1 MKKFFGL
8 LIFISVFLFS
18 SCSNDLLVSED
29 SSQSLMY
36 PIRFK
41 LRHENY
47 SESNGRQSNVASVVA
62 TYDKLFFYIADE
74 NGNIVETV
82 KMDHNS
88 SKSEIY
94 AEGLHEGEYNLLV
107 LGIKGDES
115 EDMAEINKIS
125 SADEEWLSFP
135 SDLHRPLQ
143 AEYFYSSTPFV
154 VETSASEFGETEI
167 AVIDK
172 DIMQKRIIGRLDFD
186 FIYNNEYVRNAT
198 VDKKLLLTKSRF
210 YTSLKGNGDFD
221 GESDGVMDEI
231 SLNEIHSFMF
241 MPTVGGS
248 SVKATVEHST
258 VNYLSE
264 EASVSFDFEQKGI
277 FPNNIHNIENVV
289 NHPDDNSPVMYITLR
304 SYNLSKHYEI
314 LSDKETK
321 DIYTD
326 RTQRSFNTS
335 RPLQISVNDN
345 GELHARFYSPRVLYD
360 ATIKV
365 KLPSV
370 SDEYFDFAHFDS
382 IPAFA
387 DFYETTPML
396 KRSTMC
402 RLESGRYV
410 NVPKLSISDFSGA
423 EFVIESTDPYWE
435 KIKAIKHGWNIFWG
449 LFNGDPDREDGGPV
463 GNWMGIRP
471 VHCRESVAFFLNFTY
486 LIDMEEHEQI
496 LRDNAGDLYDDNRN
510 PVKVEQVL
518 AQMRQERTLQVGLV
532 YPGNG
537 VVGLGSPTV
546 FGAYQDGWFSHYSN
560 TYACNV
566 MFHELGHVMGYGH
579 NSSFTYGPWAERL
592 MNNFYVQNIS
602 KMPIDSPDY
611 LKSKLNPNKY

>member
-18 SCSNDLLVSED
+18 SCSDDLIVSED
-29 SSQSLMY
+29 SLHISPY
-36 PIRFK
+36 NFRFK
-41 LRHENY
+41 LMQENY
-47 SESNGRQSNVASVVA
+47 SVSNGRQSSDAESV
-62 TYDKLFFYIADE
+62 TYDKLFFYVADE

-94 AEGLHEGEYNLLV
+94 AEGLHEGEYSLLV

-115 EDMAEINKIS
+115 EDLAQINKIS
-125 SADEEWLSFP
+125 SVNDTWLSFP

-143 AEYFYSSTPFV
+143 AEYFYSSTPFT
-154 VETSASEFGETEI
+154 VETRVSETGETEI
-167 AVIDK
+167 VAIDT
-172 DIMQKRIIGRLDFD
+172 DIIQKRIVGRIDFD
-186 FIYNNEYVRNAT
+186 FVYNNEYVRNAT
-198 VDKKLLLTKSRF
+198 VDKKLVLTKSRF
-210 YTSLKGNGDFD
+210 YTSLSGSGELG

-231 SLNEIHSFMF
+231 SLNDSYTLLF

-248 SVKATVEHST
+248 SIKAVLEHST

-264 EASVSFDFEQKGI
+264 KAYVSFEFEQSGI

-289 NHPDDNSPVMYITLR
+289 NHPDDKSPVMYITR
-304 SYNLSKHYEI
+304 GSYNSSKHYQI
-314 LSDKETK
+314 LSDSETK

-335 RPLQISVNDN
+335 KPLQISVNDG

-360 ATIKV
+360 ATIKA

-387 DFYETTPML
+387 DFYEISPML
-396 KRSTMC
+396 KRETIC
-402 RLESGRYV
+402 KLESGKYV
-410 NVPKLSISDFSGA
+410 NVPKLSVSDFSGI

-435 KIKAIKHGWNIFWG
+435 KIKGIKHGWNIYWG
-449 LFNGDPDREDGGPV
+449 LFDGDPDKEDGGPV

-496 LRDNAGDLYDDNRN
+496 LHENAHILYDDNKL

-532 YPGNG
+532 YPGHG
-537 VVGLGSPTV
+537 VIGLGSPAV
-546 FGAYQDGWFSHYSN
+546 FGAYQDGWFNHYSN

-579 NSSFTYGPWAERL
+579 DSSFTYGPWAEEL

-602 KMPIDSPDY
+602 RMPIDSPDY
-611 LKSKLNPNKY
+611 LQSKLNPNKYK